1 MSLGNIYYRDKFA
14 QRRLR
19 HNQGDGRSLAILVL
33 AATSIFLVVGL
44 PEIILY
50 ANSEPDEPALEQNFS
65 MPPFE
70 KAGDFTIDR
79 LPNLP
84 DGTPAT
90 EWGGWFGDWTSLA
103 ARLGFSF
110 VVGFSIGY
118 LLLILLRATA
128 VLAGLVILVLFGLQY
143 AGVLQINW
151 QNIEISYDSTLLRLL
166 PRLEDFRDFVTG
178 NLSSSGMAVVG
189 ILTGLMRR

>member
-1 MSLGNIYYRDKFA
+1 MSLGNIFHGGKA
-14 QRRLR
+14 GNKRLR
-19 HNQGDGRSLAILVL
+19 DCQGDPHSLAIFTLT
-33 AATSIFLVVGL
+33 AASVFILLGL
-44 PEIILY
+44 TEIVLY
-50 ANSEPDEPALEQNFS
+50 ANPEKLALDERFSTPLFEAANDSTIDEPADSQ
-65 MPPFE
+65 
-70 KAGDFTIDR
+70 
-79 LPNLP
+79 
-84 DGTPAT
+84 DGVPAPQ
-90 EWGGWFGDWTSLA
+90 WGHWFGDWTSLA

-118 LLLILLRATA
+118 VLLVLLRATA

-143 AGVLQINW
+143 VGVLQINW

-166 PRLEDFRDFVTG
+166 PRLENFRDFVTG